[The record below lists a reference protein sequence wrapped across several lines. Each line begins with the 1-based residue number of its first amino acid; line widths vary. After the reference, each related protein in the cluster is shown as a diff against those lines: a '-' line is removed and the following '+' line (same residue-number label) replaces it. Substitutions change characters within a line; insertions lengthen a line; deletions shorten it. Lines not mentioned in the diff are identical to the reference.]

1 MIQTWAET
9 TMVALQNL
17 WQGFLAYTP
26 QLVGSFLVFMIGWIV
41 AVAVGKLVAE
51 ILNRFKFDRLFEKAG
66 WKGALEKA
74 DLKVDASAFI
84 GGIIKWILVI
94 VFLLAS
100 VEILGLLQFAAFV
113 NKILAYL
120 PNVIIA
126 SLIFAVTVI
135 LTDIVEKVVRAAV
148 EGIKIG
154 YGKAVSMMI
163 KWALWA
169 FAILAILYQLGIARP
184 FMEILFQGLV
194 YTMVISLG
202 LSFGLGGKEVAG
214 EILRDVKDKL
224 EK

>member
-1 MIQTWAET
+1 MIQTWTET
-9 TMVALQNL
+9 TMFALQTL
-17 WQGFLAYTP
+17 WQGFLAFIP
-26 QLVGSFLVFMIGWIV
+26 QIVGSFLVFMIGWIV
-41 AVAVGKLVAE
+41 AVAIGKLVAE

-66 WKGALEKA
+66 WKGALERA

-84 GGIIKWILVI
+84 GGIVKWIFVV

-113 NKILAYL
+113 NRILAYL

-126 SLIFAVTVI
+126 ALIFAVTVI
-135 LTDIVEKVVRAAV
+135 LTDIVEKVVRAAI

-169 FAILAILYQLGIARP
+169 FALLAILYQLGIARA

-202 LSFGLGGKEVAG
+202 LSFGLGGKEVAS
-214 EILRDVKDKL
+214 EIIRDVKDKL